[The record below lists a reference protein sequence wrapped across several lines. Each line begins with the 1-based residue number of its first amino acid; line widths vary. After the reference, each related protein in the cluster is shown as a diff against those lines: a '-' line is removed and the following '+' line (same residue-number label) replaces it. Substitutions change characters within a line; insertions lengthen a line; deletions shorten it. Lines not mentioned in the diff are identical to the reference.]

1 MRAKAICGCY
11 RRDEAQDPETF
22 AAGLAAVL
30 SDYPVAIVEY
40 AADPRTGVIKA
51 FPMGLPSVGQV
62 GQFLDEMQAR
72 QERINRYAALPKAPR
87 YVGPKLKAEPNLF
100 VPDTAH
106 RYGAMVKRADKEPER
121 ARYGSN
127 VCADGVN
134 RNGIFV
140 PLNWYE
146 DPTTTGD
153 DTLAQA
159 ARRTF
164 EQACAAGGI
173 DPAGGVSP
181 ALLKNLEDH
190 DVVDA

>member
-1 MRAKAICGCY
+1 MICGCY

-22 AAGLAAVL
+22 AAALAAVL
-30 SDYPVAIVEY
+30 ADYPASIVEY

-51 FPMGLPSVGQV
+51 FPMGLPSVGQI
-62 GQFLDEMQAR
+62 GQFLDDTLAR
-72 QERINRYAALPKAPR
+72 QDRINRYAALPKTKLLERPR
-87 YVGPKLKAEPNLF
+87 PKAEPNLF

-181 ALLKNLEDH
+181 ALLKNLEEH